1 MMISYEVTIEA
12 SDTSV
17 ERLDDYMI
25 DKHIPDVLS
34 AGCFVSARYYRD
46 GQRRRTIY
54 EAETNGDLER
64 YLAEYAESLRADF
77 AEHFPNSVSVSR
89 EIWEAVVGFSPA
101 EP

>member
-12 SDTSV
+12 SGVSV
-17 ERLDDYMI
+17 DRLDDYMI
-25 DKHIPDVLS
+25 DKHIPDVLA
-34 AGCFVSARYYRD
+34 AGCFVSALYYRD

-54 EAETNGDLER
+54 EAETKGDLER
-64 YLAEYAESLRADF
+64 YLAEFAETLRTDF
-77 AEHFPNSVSVSR
+77 AEHFPDGVSVSR